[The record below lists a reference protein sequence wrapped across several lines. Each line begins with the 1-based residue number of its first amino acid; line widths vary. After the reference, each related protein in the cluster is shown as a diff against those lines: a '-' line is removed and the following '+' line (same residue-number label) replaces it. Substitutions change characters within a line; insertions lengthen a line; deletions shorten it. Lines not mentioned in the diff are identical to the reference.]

1 MLGPPFGT
9 TSLSSSRKTWTHIL
23 FSRAGNKTV
32 EYIIENLPSY
42 VNSLKFKKKSWFVN
56 IDEYIST
63 SYK

>member
-1 MLGPPFGT
+1 
-9 TSLSSSRKTWTHIL
+9 
-23 FSRAGNKTV
+23 
-32 EYIIENLPSY
+32 LPSY